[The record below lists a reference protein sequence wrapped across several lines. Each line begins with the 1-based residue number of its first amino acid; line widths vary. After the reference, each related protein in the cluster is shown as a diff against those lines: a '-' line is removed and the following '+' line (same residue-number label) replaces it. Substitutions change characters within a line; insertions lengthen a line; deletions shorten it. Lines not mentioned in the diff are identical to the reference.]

1 MPAKLGGKHHF
12 SVMSEDLVR
21 KFRAEY
27 VPYKNSCKKMAD
39 ANNLKTSTVRDCV
52 TGSTYANVKE
62 LCNAAQP
69 LDRVKAEIKVKED

>member
-12 SVMSEDLVR
+12 SAIEEDIVR
-21 KFRAEY
+21 QLRVEY
-27 VPYKNSCKKMAD
+27 VPYKNSFQKLAD
-39 ANNLKTSTVRDCV
+39 KYGLKQSTVKDCV

-69 LDRVKAEIKVKED
+69 LGRAKDD